1 MISLINTGYLYR
13 VILRNQKVR
22 PVSLETMNSEQQQE
36 HIEQQNVMATPQ
48 QIGRRTGADSIVGAL
63 ASAQQVN
70 QRLQMSTAGANRRS
84 RWDSPIGRPQGTGS
98 GIGNLNNQPAMS
110 LSGDQLS
117 QLINAISA
125 KNVYQNNDRFH
136 DGKKVNV
143 RGGVDRV
150 LQDQVPKD
158 LKSRSTWIK
167 CAEVALQTND

>member
-1 MISLINTGYLYR
+1 
-13 VILRNQKVR
+13 
-22 PVSLETMNSEQQQE
+22 MNEQQQE
-36 HIEQQNVMATPQ
+36 QQLMATPQ
-48 QIGRRTGADSIVGAL
+48 QIGRRTGEDSIVGAL

-70 QRLQMSTAGANRRS
+70 QRLQMSTAGPNRRS
-84 RWDSPIGRPQGTGS
+84 RWDSPIGRPQGTGA

-167 CAEVALQTND
+167 CTGCSAD